1 MKKFKASLLLF
12 LVVFTTSIFAQNNSV
27 GIGTTTPDNSAI
39 LDLVSTNQ
47 GLLIPRNNT
56 SGITSIASPSDGL
69 ILYNTDDKCYW
80 FWNNSAWKRLCDTDS
95 LLTMIN
101 NLGDTIGFIYDSLA
115 VHNTNISNLTTIV
128 NNHSDSIDWIYD
140 SLAVHNTNIFNNTS
154 NINNLYDS
162 VDVINNSITNLTT
175 IINNHS
181 DSLDW
186 IYDSLAVHNTN
197 ITNNTNNIN
206 NLYDSLTVYNNLVNT
221 NITNIAT
228 NTTNIQNLSD
238 SLGWVYDSL
247 AVHNTNITTNTTNI
261 SNLYDSV
268 DVINTHLGVVD
279 STLLNK
285 WDIYGNVGTNPTTNF
300 LGTIDNQH
308 LVFRTNNTEKVRV
321 TTTGRVGIGTNNPTQ
336 LLDINSNA
344 LRLRTGATNNFV
356 LTTDATGVG
365 TWQDPS
371 LNPILTTYI
380 TTTTAPL
387 GNDWK
392 LLGNA
397 GTNASTNFLGTT
409 DNVDL
414 VFRTNNVERG
424 RVTSSGSFF
433 ITGNGGAVPLSGA
446 GTRFMWA
453 SNKQALR
460 AGQVS
465 GTQWD
470 NANIGSWSFAMG
482 FNPTASG
489 QYSTSIGNTS
499 IASGNYSFSYGIN
512 TTASGIHSFAFG
524 NNTIATQPYSV
535 AFGVNCSSIGW
546 YNFAGG
552 NGTSA
557 AGANS
562 FAYGFQCSSSNGI
575 AMGSNATSG
584 GTGAVSLGAN
594 TNAAL
599 NGDVAI
605 GGFAVATG
613 GNSSA
618 FHVGSNATH
627 NSSFVIGQTN
637 SLAIWG
643 FTSEFI
649 GGYTLYTNGTST
661 TGATLAAGSGTWASV
676 SDRNLKTNI
685 TKLDYNEVLSKYK
698 NFDITKWSY
707 ITQTVNGQD
716 KFYTTVED
724 GKLVEKP
731 LPPTYNEDIF
741 HVGVMA
747 QDFYKEFNLGTSDK
761 LITALDVAGVNMAAI
776 KALLERIETLE
787 QKIKELEIEK

>member
-1 MKKFKASLLLF
+1 MKTKIKHFLLLF

-56 SGITSIASPSDGL
+56 SGITTITAPSDGL

-115 VHNTNISNLTTIV
+115 VHNNNISNLTTIV
-128 NNHSDSIDWIYD
+128 NNHSDSLDWIYD

-197 ITNNTNNIN
+197 ITNNT
-206 NLYDSLTVYNNLVNT
+206 
-221 NITNIAT
+221 TNIAT

-308 LVFRTNNTEKVRV
+308 LVFRTNNTEKVRI
-321 TTTGRVGIGTNNPTQ
+321 TTTGRLGIGTNNPTQ

-433 ITGNGGAVPLSGA
+433 ITGNGGSVPLSGA
-446 GTRFMWA
+446 GVRFMWA
-453 SNKQALR
+453 SNKQAIR
-460 AGQVS
+460 AGQVT
-465 GTQWD
+465 GTEWD
-470 NANIGSWSFAMG
+470 NANIGTRSFSQG
-482 FNPTASG
+482 YNTIASG
-489 QYSTSIGNTS
+489 QSSFSFGTTTTSS
-499 IASGNYSFSYGIN
+499 ANYSFSYGLN
-512 TTASGIHSFAFG
+512 TSASGIHSFAFG
-524 NNTIATQPYSV
+524 NGTIATSPYSV
-535 AFGVNCSSIGW
+535 AFGFNCSSIGW

-552 NGTSA
+552 NGSSA

-562 FAYGFQCSSSNGI
+562 LAYGFQCSSSGGI
-575 AMGSNATSG
+575 AMGVGATTG
-584 GTGAVSLGAN
+584 GTGAVALGSDVTAS
-594 TNAAL
+594 L

-605 GGFAVATG
+605 GSFAVASG
-613 GNSSA
+613 GNSTA

-643 FTSEFI
+643 FTTEFI

-685 TKLDYNEVLSKYK
+685 TKLDYNEVLNKYK

-707 ITQTVNGQD
+707 IAQTVNGQD
-716 KFYTTVED
+716 KVYTAIVD

-731 LPPTYNEDIF
+731 LPQSQLYSKDIN
-741 HVGVMA
+741 HIGIMA
-747 QDFYKEFNLGTSDK
+747 QDFYKEFGLGTSEK

-776 KALLERIETLE
+776 KALLERIERLE
-787 QKIKELEIEK
+787 ENNKLLLERINSEKH

>member
-1 MKKFKASLLLF
+1 MKTKIKHFLLLF

-39 LDLVSTNQ
+39 LDLVSNNQ

-56 SGITSIASPSDGL
+56 SGITTITAPSDGL

-80 FWNNSAWKRLCDTDS
+80 FWNNSTWKRLCDTDS

-115 VHNTNISNLTTIV
+115 VHNNNISNLTTIV
-128 NNHSDSIDWIYD
+128 NNHSDSLDWIYD

-197 ITNNTNNIN
+197 ITNNT
-206 NLYDSLTVYNNLVNT
+206 
-221 NITNIAT
+221 TNIAT

-308 LVFRTNNTEKVRV
+308 LVFRTNNTEKVRI
-321 TTTGRVGIGTNNPTQ
+321 TTTGRLGIGTNNPTQ

-433 ITGNGGAVPLSGA
+433 ITGNGGSVPLSGA
-446 GTRFMWA
+446 GVRFMWA
-453 SNKQALR
+453 SNKQAIR
-460 AGQVS
+460 AGQVT
-465 GTQWD
+465 GTEWD
-470 NANIGSWSFAMG
+470 NANIGTRSFSQG
-482 FNPTASG
+482 YNTIASG
-489 QYSTSIGNTS
+489 QSSFSFGTTTTSS
-499 IASGNYSFSYGIN
+499 ANYSFSYGLN
-512 TTASGIHSFAFG
+512 TSASGIHSFAFG
-524 NNTIATQPYSV
+524 NGTIATSPYSV
-535 AFGVNCSSIGW
+535 AFGFNCSSIGW

-552 NGTSA
+552 NGSSA

-562 FAYGFQCSSSNGI
+562 LAYGFQCSSSGGI
-575 AMGSNATSG
+575 AMGVGATTG
-584 GTGAVSLGAN
+584 GTGSVALGSDVTAS
-594 TNAAL
+594 L

-605 GGFAVATG
+605 GSFAVASG
-613 GNSSA
+613 GNSTA

-643 FTSEFI
+643 FTTEFI

-685 TKLDYNEVLSKYK
+685 TKLDYNEVLNKYK

-707 ITQTVNGQD
+707 IAQTVNGQD
-716 KFYTTVED
+716 KVYTAIVD

-731 LPPTYNEDIF
+731 LPQSQLYSKDIN
-741 HVGVMA
+741 HIGIMA
-747 QDFYKEFNLGTSDK
+747 QDFYKEFGLGTSEK

-776 KALLERIETLE
+776 KALLERIERLE
-787 QKIKELEIEK
+787 ENNKLLLERINSEKH

>member
-1 MKKFKASLLLF
+1 MKKFKSLLLLF

-39 LDLVSTNQ
+39 LELVSTNQ

-56 SGITSIASPSDGL
+56 SGITTITAPSDGL

-80 FWNNSAWKRLCDTDS
+80 FWNNSAWKRLCETDS

-197 ITNNTNNIN
+197 ITNNT
-206 NLYDSLTVYNNLVNT
+206 
-221 NITNIAT
+221 TNIAT

-308 LVFRTNNTEKVRV
+308 LVFRTNNTEKVRI
-321 TTTGRVGIGTNNPTQ
+321 TTTGRLGIGTNNPTQ

-433 ITGNGGAVPLSGA
+433 ITGNGGSVPLSGA
-446 GTRFMWA
+446 GVRFMWA
-453 SNKQALR
+453 SNKQAIR
-460 AGQVS
+460 AGQVT
-465 GTQWD
+465 GTEWD
-470 NANIGSWSFAMG
+470 NANIGTRSFSQG
-482 FNPTASG
+482 YNTIASG
-489 QYSTSIGNTS
+489 QSSFSFGTTTTSS
-499 IASGNYSFSYGIN
+499 ANYSFSYGLN
-512 TTASGIHSFAFG
+512 TSASGIHSFAFG
-524 NNTIATQPYSV
+524 NGTIATSPYSV
-535 AFGVNCSSIGW
+535 AFGFNCSSIGW

-552 NGTSA
+552 NGSSA

-562 FAYGFQCSSSNGI
+562 LAYGFQCSSSGGI
-575 AMGSNATSG
+575 AMGVGATTG
-584 GTGAVSLGAN
+584 GTGSVALGSDVTAS
-594 TNAAL
+594 L

-605 GGFAVATG
+605 GSFAVASG
-613 GNSSA
+613 GNSTA

-643 FTSEFI
+643 FTTEFI

-685 TKLDYNEVLSKYK
+685 TKLDYNEVLNKYK

-707 ITQTVNGQD
+707 IAQTVNGQD
-716 KFYTTVED
+716 KVYTAIVD

-731 LPPTYNEDIF
+731 LPQSQLYSKDIN
-741 HVGVMA
+741 HIGIMA
-747 QDFYKEFNLGTSDK
+747 QDFYKEFGLGTSEK

-776 KALLERIETLE
+776 KALLERIERLE
-787 QKIKELEIEK
+787 ENNKLLLERINSEKH

>member
-1 MKKFKASLLLF
+1 MNKLKIVVLSTMILGF
-12 LVVFTTSIFAQNNSV
+12 LSIFGQNNSV
-27 GIGTTTPDNSAI
+27 GIGTITPDNSAI

-56 SGITSIASPSDGL
+56 FGITSIASPSDGL

-80 FWNNSAWKRLCDTDS
+80 FWNNTSWKRLCETDS
-95 LLTMIN
+95 LLTFVN
-101 NLGDTIGFIYDSLA
+101 NLGDTIRYIYDSLA
-115 VHNTNISNLTTIV
+115 VHNTNI
-128 NNHSDSIDWIYD
+128 
-140 SLAVHNTNIFNNTS
+140 
-154 NINNLYDS
+154 NNLYDS
-162 VDVINNSITNLTT
+162 VNIVNNSITNLTN

-186 IYDSLAVHNTN
+186 IYDSLAV
-197 ITNNTNNIN
+197 
-206 NLYDSLTVYNNLVNT
+206 YNNLVST
-221 NITNIAT
+221 NI
-228 NTTNIQNLSD
+228 
-238 SLGWVYDSL
+238 
-247 AVHNTNITTNTTNI
+247 TNITTNTTNI
-261 SNLYDSV
+261 NNLYDSV
-268 DVINTHLGVVD
+268 DIINTHLGVVD

-285 WDIYGNVGTNPTTNF
+285 WDIYGNTGTNPTTNF
-300 LGTIDNQH
+300 LGTIDNQD

-321 TTTGRVGIGTNNPTQ
+321 TNIGRVGIGTNNPTE
-336 LLDINSNA
+336 LFDINSNA
-344 LRLRTGATNNFV
+344 LRLRTGATANFV

-380 TTTTAPL
+380 TTTTSPL

-397 GTNASTNFLGTT
+397 GTNASVNFLGTT
-409 DNVDL
+409 NNIDL

-433 ITGNGGAVPLSGA
+433 ITGNGGSVPLSGA
-446 GTRFMWA
+446 GTRLMWA
-453 SNKQALR
+453 SNKQAFR
-460 AGQVS
+460 AGQVT
-465 GTQWD
+465 GTEWD
-470 NANIGSWSFAMG
+470 NANVGTRSFSLG
-482 FNPTASG
+482 YNTIASG
-489 QYSTSIGNTS
+489 QSAFSFGTAAT
-499 IASGNYSFSYGIN
+499 ALGNYSFSYGLN
-512 TTASGIHSFAFG
+512 TNASGVHSFAFG

-535 AFGVNCSSIGW
+535 AFGFNCSSIGW

-557 AGANS
+557 AGSNS
-562 FAYGFQCSSSNGI
+562 FAYGFQCSSSSGI
-575 AMGSNATSG
+575 AMGTNAISG
-584 GTGAVSLGAN
+584 GSGAVSLGSN
-594 TNAAL
+594 TTASL
-599 NGDVAI
+599 SGDVAI
-605 GGFAVATG
+605 GGFATASG

-618 FHVGSNATH
+618 YHIGSNATH
-627 NSSFVIGQTN
+627 NSSFVIGSTN

-649 GGYTLYTNGTST
+649 GGYTLFTNGAST
-661 TGATLAAGSGTWASV
+661 VGATLAPGSGTWASV

-685 TKLDYNEVLSKYK
+685 TKLDYNEVLKKYK

-707 ITQTVNGQD
+707 IAQTVNGQD
-716 KFYTTVED
+716 KVYTTVED
-724 GKLVEKP
+724 GKMVEKP

-787 QKIKELEIEK
+787 EKIKQLEIEK